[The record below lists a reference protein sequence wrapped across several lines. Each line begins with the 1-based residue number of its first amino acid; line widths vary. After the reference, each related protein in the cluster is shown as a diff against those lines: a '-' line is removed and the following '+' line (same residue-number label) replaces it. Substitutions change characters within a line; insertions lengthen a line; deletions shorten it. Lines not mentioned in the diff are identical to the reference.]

1 MINITKIYLV
11 TNIDNNPN
19 KVYIGKTK
27 TRWGRES
34 KHKLKYGSQI
44 TYTYID
50 EVSSLNREDWKI
62 LETKWIQYYINLGYD
77 VINKRKIGGSGPEYW
92 TEEQKEKHKDEIY
105 GYANDL
111 SEITKIIYKY
121 ADEYICEYKNKI
133 FREMEENDEISQNT
147 FYKMFD
153 SLPSVKYFDISPK
166 IWHEY
171 EIDEVELHE
180 YFLSHFKSSRV

>member
-1 MINITKIYLV
+1 MYPFIIIF
-11 TNIDNNPN
+11 
-19 KVYIGKTK
+19 
-27 TRWGRES
+27 S
-34 KHKLKYGSQI
+34 
-44 TYTYID
+44 
-50 EVSSLNREDWKI
+50 
-62 LETKWIQYYINLGYD
+62 
-77 VINKRKIGGSGPEYW
+77 
-92 TEEQKEKHKDEIY
+92 TEEQKEKHKDETY

-111 SEITKIIYKY
+111 SEIKKIIYKY

-133 FREMEENDEISQNT
+133 FREMEENDEISMNT

-180 YFLSHFKSSRV
+180 YFLSYFKYSKV